1 MKASFSWLK
10 EYVSI
15 EMSPPEL
22 ADALTMAGLEV
33 EALLDKY
40 DYLKTVKVGRVLTV
54 VPHPNANKL
63 WLCKVDIGDR
73 VVSVVCGAPNVE
85 EQMLSPLALP
95 GTIFPD
101 GTVLQESTIRG
112 RASEG
117 MLCSEGELGLGA
129 DRSGIMTLERGL
141 SAGETLPKAL
151 CLSDPVFE
159 IDLTPNRPDCLSI
172 LGIAREIASIQN
184 TKIKYPNIR
193 LPESQEDINDYTSV
207 IIESPDYCPR
217 YAARLMVGIKVAPSP
232 FWIQDRLMS
241 VGLRPINNIVDITNF
256 VMMETGQ
263 PLHAFDYDQLE
274 EHRIVVRTAKE
285 GETFYT
291 LDGKQRQLS
300 TDMLM
305 ICDGKKPV
313 AIGGVMGGL
322 NSEIEVST
330 QRVLIE
336 GALFSPPSIRRTSKR
351 LGLGTDASHRFE
363 RGVDPD
369 GTLTAINRT
378 ALLMA
383 KIGGGTLIGG
393 VIDEHPKKTPAKK
406 IPLSVNKTNRLLG
419 TRLSMDTVRQS
430 LESIEFTVRKEDSD
444 MLEVIPPSFRVD
456 IGRPEDLME
465 EVARL
470 TGYDAIPITFP
481 SISAGTKLPHRE
493 LDLRDKIKRTMTGLG
508 FMETINYS
516 FMNAQWCDDLRF
528 PAKDP
533 RRRMVEIL
541 NPLTEDQTVLRTTLL
556 PGLLTT
562 VQRNVA
568 QQIRNLKFFEIG
580 KIFIHKSRDELP
592 EEIEMLCGLWTGS
605 NLPANWLTKDVLC
618 DFYDIK
624 GSVEG
629 LFRALKVVNTRFS
642 QVSAD
647 TCYYMNPGYAAEI
660 SIGELSLGLV
670 GEIRL
675 DVLSRFEIKHPT
687 FMFELDVQKLSAH
700 VPDTHRAR
708 ALSKYP
714 AISRDVTIIV
724 DKDIEAGS
732 IIKKV
737 EDFQEDLIEDLY
749 VFDVFQGDPVPEG
762 KESISFRITYRSTK
776 ETLKDE
782 TINRL
787 HKELTERLVES
798 FNAALPT

>member
-22 ADALTMAGLEV
+22 AEALTMAGLEV

-40 DYLKTVKVGRVLTV
+40 DYLQSVKVGRVLAV
-54 VPHPNANKL
+54 EPHPNANKL
-63 WLCKVDIGDR
+63 TLCKVDSGDR
-73 VVSVVCGAPNVE
+73 ILSVVCGAPNVE
-85 EQMLSPLALP
+85 AQMLSPLALP
-95 GTIFPD
+95 DTVFPD
-101 GTVLQESTIRG
+101 GTILQESTIRG
-112 RASEG
+112 QASEG
-117 MLCSEGELGLGA
+117 MLCSEGELGLGT
-129 DRSGIMTLERGL
+129 DRSGIMTLDRGL
-141 SAGETLPKAL
+141 AVGKTLSKAL
-151 CLSDPVFE
+151 SLSDPVFE

-172 LGIAREIASIQN
+172 LGIAREIAAIHN
-184 TKIKYPNIR
+184 TNINYPAIR
-193 LPESQEDINDYTSV
+193 LPEPHEDIGHYTSV
-207 IIESPDYCPR
+207 TIESPDYCPR
-217 YAARLMVGIKVAPSP
+217 YAARLLIGIAVGPSP

-274 EHRIVVRTAKE
+274 EHRIVVRTAKD
-285 GETFYT
+285 GEMFCT

-300 TDMLM
+300 SDMLM

-336 GALFSPPSIRRTSKR
+336 GAFFSPPSIRRTSKR

-363 RGVDPD
+363 RGVDPE
-369 GTLTAINRT
+369 GTLTAINRA

-393 VIDEHPKKTPAKK
+393 VIDEHPKKTPTKK
-406 IPLSVNKTNRLLG
+406 IRLSVNRTNRLLG
-419 TRLSMDTVRQS
+419 TQLSMDTVQKS
-430 LESIEFTVRKEDSD
+430 LESIEFMVQNEDND
-444 MLEVIPPSFRVD
+444 TLEVIPPSFRVD
-456 IGRPEDLME
+456 IERPEDLME

-470 TGYDAIPITFP
+470 SGYNAIPITIP
-481 SISAGTKLPHRE
+481 SISAGTKLPHGE
-493 LDLRDKIKRTMTGLG
+493 LDIRDKIKRTMTGMG

-516 FMNAQWCDDLRF
+516 FMNSLWCDNLRF
-528 PAKDP
+528 PADDL

-541 NPLTEDQTVLRTTLL
+541 NPLTEDQSVMRTTLI
-556 PGLLTT
+556 PGLLATA
-562 VQRNVA
+562 QRNVA
-568 QQIRNLKFFEIG
+568 QQIKNLKFFEIG
-580 KIFIHKSRDELP
+580 KIFIQKNRNELP

-605 NLPANWLTKDVLC
+605 SSPANWLTKETWC

-629 LFRALKVVNTRFS
+629 LFRALKVANTRFS
-642 QVSAD
+642 QMPAD
-647 TCYYMNPGYAAEI
+647 GCYYMKPGYTAEI
-660 SIGELSLGLV
+660 FIGELSLGLV
-670 GEIRL
+670 GEMRT
-675 DVLSRFEIKHPT
+675 DVLSRFELKHPT
-687 FMFELDVQKLSAH
+687 FMFELDVQKLSSH
-700 VPDTHRAR
+700 IPDIHRAN
-708 ALSKYP
+708 AISKFP
-714 AISRDVTIIV
+714 AISRDITIII
-724 DKDIEAGS
+724 DKSIETGS

-737 EDFQEDLIEDLY
+737 EDFQENLIENLH
-749 VFDVFQGDPVPEG
+749 VFDVFQGDPVPDG
-762 KESISFRITYRSTK
+762 KKSISFRITYRSAK

-782 TINRL
+782 TINTL
-787 HKELTERLVES
+787 HKDLTSRLVKS
-798 FNAALPT
+798 FNAALPS